1 MGDPIARLSDQAT
14 RAELEKTKAEI
25 REVRAKL
32 AELTAG
38 PTDVELEVAR
48 LAVVT
53 AQDRVAFATAKR
65 ARTEELF
72 QRQLLSNQDFDV
84 ARELETT
91 AVNSLGEAQGKL
103 DVLLEGTR
111 PEQIAATEAEGA
123 RLDAQR
129 QYLEEQLQLMNVL
142 SPADGMVT
150 TPNRQLR
157 ELLRQLLPKGGLIAE
172 VHELDVITVEAAIP
186 EKEIADVEVG
196 QRVAVKAR
204 AYPERLFHGKVIAIG
219 TTTQQAAAA
228 AFAGGSSG
236 TLSATSTSGAAGTT
250 IRVIT
255 EIDNENGLLKPGMTG
270 MAKIYC
276 GERRFIDLIVRR
288 LSRTFRVEFWSWW

>member
-1 MGDPIARLSDQAT
+1 
-14 RAELEKTKAEI
+14 
-25 REVRAKL
+25 
-32 AELTAG
+32 
-38 PTDVELEVAR
+38 VELEVAR

-228 AFAGGSSG
+228 AFAGGASSV
-236 TLSATSTSGAAGTT
+236 STTPSGGAGTT

-255 EIDNENGLLKPGMTG
+255 EIDNESGLLKPGMTG

-276 GERRFIDLIVRR
+276 GERRFIDLITRR